1 MVELVLLAVEVP
13 VAEVDVVV
21 AVFVV
26 TSNFTSAHLL
36 SNRAFC
42 HISIGQHQFIRTAL
56 GLREL
61 QGPFAV
67 QDSVCDRVVD
77 DVLEEEVELVTVT
90 DVCVP

>member
-26 TSNFTSAHLL
+26 T
-36 SNRAFC
+36 
-42 HISIGQHQFIRTAL
+42 
-56 GLREL
+56 
-61 QGPFAV
+61 
-67 QDSVCDRVVD
+67 VCDRVVD

-90 DVCVP
+90 DVCVLVVVVCVVASQTTTALPSQIFLSKGPQRSYCSQGMQPGS